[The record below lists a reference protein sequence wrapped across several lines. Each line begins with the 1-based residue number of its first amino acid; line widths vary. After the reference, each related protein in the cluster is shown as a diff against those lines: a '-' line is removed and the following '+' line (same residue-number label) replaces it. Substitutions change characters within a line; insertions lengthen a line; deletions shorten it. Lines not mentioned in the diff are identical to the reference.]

1 MADYKLSQLCEVC
14 KNSHDCE
21 SYENWCGV
29 NCIPCA
35 GCRKN
40 VSAPRGHR
48 VLYEGYA
55 RPWDCTCL
63 ETVSEA
69 RLKKCFTNAMI
80 DGRVFDVLLGFQE
93 CRQIEEFLDHALR
106 RNYVDLEYFKEQNG
120 LLLRWCS
127 EDRLV
132 KMVEALQSR
141 IDRLAVKGW

>member
-1 MADYKLSQLCEVC
+1 MADHKLSQRCEVC
-14 KNSHDCE
+14 KHSFE
-21 SYENWCGV
+21 SSTYENWCEV
-29 NCIPCA
+29 TCIPCA

-48 VLYEGYA
+48 VLYEGNV

-69 RLKKCFTNAMI
+69 RLKKCFTTAMM
-80 DGRVFDVLLGFQE
+80 DWRVFDVLLGLQE

-106 RNYVDLEYFKEQNG
+106 RNYVDLEHFKEQY
-120 LLLRWCS
+120 LRCSS
-127 EDRLV
+127 EDYPLRLV

-141 IDRLAVKGW
+141 IDGLAVKG